1 MKIASR
7 YLTDDFYV
15 RHHSDGEDLDKRLMG
30 NEPSPVML
38 TETIT
43 KQLYVVAIAFVEFIQ
58 KQVKQILL
66 STLSRYQ
73 KNYNS
78 CSLWHLVRGTS
89 TGIAI
94 TSSSSP

>member
-1 MKIASR
+1 MTFI
-7 YLTDDFYV
+7 LDTTV
-15 RHHSDGEDLDKRLMG
+15 IEDPSKRLMG
-30 NEPSPVML
+30 NDPSPAIL
-38 TETIT
+38 TEIIA
-43 KQLYVVAIAFVEFIQ
+43 KQLYVVVIAFVKFIQ

-66 STLSRYQ
+66 PTLGKYQ

-94 TSSSSP
+94 TSSSLHLYQS